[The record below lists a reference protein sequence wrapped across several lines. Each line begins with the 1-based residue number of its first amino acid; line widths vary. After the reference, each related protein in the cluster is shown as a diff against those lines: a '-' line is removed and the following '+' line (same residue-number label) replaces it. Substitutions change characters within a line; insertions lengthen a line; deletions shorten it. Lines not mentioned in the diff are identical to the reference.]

1 MVVRRGRVATAG
13 CILPLAMRG
22 NVSGAVG
29 TRHRAAIGITE
40 ETDALV
46 VVVSE
51 ETGKISL
58 VAGGEIREDLDGP
71 HLRQALL
78 EATGSVRAPEKL
90 AASDEGASRR
100 RARTAET

>member
-1 MVVRRGRVATAG
+1 MRRDRIATAG
-13 CILPLAMRG
+13 CILPLAMRATLH
-22 NVSGAVG
+22 SALG
-29 TRHRAAIGITE
+29 TRHRAALGITE

-71 HLRQALL
+71 HLRESAARAL
-78 EATGSVRAPEKL
+78 G
-90 AASDEGASRR
+90 R
-100 RARTAET
+100 RAATPRRLRTA